1 MSLRIPGLLL
11 TALTLGAAL
20 GGTADARTAADF
32 FGAAPDSVYP
42 ILTGSTRLDMIDYY
56 NYGSDRSSDNRLGG
70 HSRITAQTD
79 RTLGYELSERSSGQ
93 LAVLVPAPGDTV
105 IAVVT
110 TVPTPLPD
118 SEIAFYTTDWRAAAA
133 PVALPAYS
141 DWLSDEG
148 RRRADRA
155 AGLVPFVTAQATFS
169 PAADTLTLVSGVGS
183 YLAPADRDEGA
194 ALFLPQLTRT
204 VTPAKPSRR

>member
-11 TALTLGAAL
+11 TALTLGAVL

-32 FGAAPDSVYP
+32 FGTAPDSVYP

-56 NYGSDRSSDNRLGG
+56 NYGSDRPSDNRLGG
-70 HSRITAQTD
+70 HSRITTMTD
-79 RTLGYELSERSSGQ
+79 RTVDYELSERSSGQ

-105 IAVVT
+105 IAIVT

-118 SEIAFYTTDWRAAAA
+118 SEIAFYTTDWHSAAA

-148 RRRADRA
+148 RRQADRA
-155 AGLVPFVTAQATFS
+155 AALVPFVTARATFS
-169 PAADTLTLVSGVGS
+169 PAADTLTLVSGVGD
-183 YLAPADRDEGA
+183 YLAPADRAEGTR
-194 ALFLPQLTRT
+194 LFAPQLTL
-204 VTPAKPSRR
+204 TPAKSRRR